1 MNLFLFWRKFD
12 LVKRAVTLFIDGEA
26 YQALR
31 KAVYP
36 KKVSQEVEDLM
47 RKRVAELEG
56 KQYEPQEQVDLGA
69 LKRDHARLIIE
80 VDRLEK
86 WLRKQKAY
94 DDLGRLAVKL
104 GLTPDLRNLDE
115 VAPKLLDEYKGLKE
129 DTHQFLSLL
138 ETVKAKREVERKLD
152 EIRIMRAASKQAP
165 V

>member
-1 MNLFLFWRKFD
+1 

-36 KKVSQEVEDLM
+36 KKVSHEVEDLM
-47 RKRVAELEG
+47 RKRISELEG
-56 KQYEPQEQVDLGA
+56 REYAPQEHVDYEV
-69 LKRDHARLIIE
+69 LKRDHTRLIIE

-86 WLRKQKAY
+86 ALVKRKVY

-152 EIRIMRAASKQAP
+152 EIRIMRAASQQVP

>member
-1 MNLFLFWRKFD
+1 M
-12 LVKRAVTLFIDGEA
+12 VKRAVTLFIDGEA

-36 KKVSQEVEDLM
+36 KKVSHEVEDLM
-47 RKRVAELEG
+47 RKRISELEG
-56 KQYEPQEQVDLGA
+56 REYAPQEHVDYEV
-69 LKRDHARLIIE
+69 LKRDHTRLIIE

-86 WLRKQKAY
+86 ALVKRKVY

-152 EIRIMRAASKQAP
+152 EIRIMRAASQQVP

>member
-1 MNLFLFWRKFD
+1 
-12 LVKRAVTLFIDGEA
+12 LVKKNVTIYIDDT
-26 YQALR
+26 YLQALR
-31 KAVYP
+31 KIIPP
-36 KKVSQEVEDLM
+36 KSISHEIEDLI

-56 KQYEPQEQVDLGA
+56 REYAPQEHVDFEVLV
-69 LKRDHARLIIE
+69 RDHDRLVKE
-80 VDRLEK
+80 VDKREK

-104 GLTPDLRNLDE
+104 GLTPDLHNLDE

-152 EIRIMRAASKQAP
+152 EIRIMRAASRQAP